1 MKRMYSLM
9 FLLLI
14 LLSTPVSAFDDIER
28 RRDQFGKD
36 FGYFV
41 YPIASTIPGLGTA
54 QGAGATVL
62 NIGKTDADFTGFKL
76 VGDFKAS
83 GYALLDLHAI
93 PRRLIFDVGY
103 YDFEVAPVVYNRG
116 INSDRNDYIL
126 PSVQGSYGIV
136 QGTVS
141 FWERMFEA
149 YVRELRGSSR
159 LLRVSDKNGTAFETF
174 DTSKH
179 DERVDTVGGI
189 IDVTDDRLDPRK
201 GIRFEAAA
209 KFPII
214 DDPNLSKYYVTD
226 YNLTGYVPFR
236 KWDTLAINLFHSD
249 AHVTREASTDYAE
262 LQKQI
267 GLGCGQLPVGPD
279 RDQCLATEAT
289 HINERIAQNK
299 YGTASS
305 LGGTQ
310 RLRSFDGGRFY
321 AGHASSYGLEYRLN
335 LTDERTPFNIII
347 AKGVRTGVQ
356 LAFFAE
362 RGTVFDSWADQW
374 KNMKTSYGTG
384 LRIVLSGV
392 IIRVDASRGDEGSSF
407 LIFINYPWS
416 MFSVDNPG

>member
-1 MKRMYSLM
+1 MKRVYSLM
-9 FLLLI
+9 ILLLI
-14 LLSTPVSAFDDIER
+14 SFSATAGAFEDIER

-36 FGYFV
+36 FGYYV
-41 YPIASTIPGLGTA
+41 YPLASTIPGLGTA
-54 QGAGATVL
+54 EGAGATVL
-62 NIGKTDADFTGFKL
+62 NMGGTDADFTGFKL

-116 INSDRNDYIL
+116 INSDHNDYIL
-126 PSVQGSYGIV
+126 PKVEGSYGIV
-136 QGTVS
+136 QATAS
-141 FWERMFEA
+141 FWDRMFEA
-149 YVRELRGSSR
+149 YVRELQGSQR
-159 LLRVSDKNGTAFETF
+159 LLYVADKNGNAFDTF

-179 DERVDTVGGI
+179 DAQVHTVGGI

-201 GIRFEAAA
+201 GIRLEAAA
-209 KFPII
+209 KFPVI

-236 KWDTLAINLFHSD
+236 QWDALVLNLFHSD
-249 AHVTREASTDYAE
+249 AHVTREASTDFAE
-262 LQKQI
+262 LQQQI
-267 GLGCGQLPVGPD
+267 GLGCGQIPAGPG
-279 RDQCLATEAT
+279 RDQCLATEASQ
-289 HINERIAQNK
+289 INERIAQNK
-299 YGTASS
+299 YGTATS

-310 RLRSFDGGRFY
+310 RLRSFDGSRFY
-321 AGHASSYGLEYRLN
+321 AGHTISYGMEYRLN

-347 AKGVRTGVQ
+347 AKGIRTGIQ

-362 RGTVFDSWADQW
+362 QGTVFDSWSDQW

-392 IIRVDASRGDEGSSF
+392 IIRADASYGNEGSSF

-416 MFSVDNPG
+416 MFSVDSPG